1 MPSPQKASP
10 MAGLGSVE
18 DRVSA
23 YRGNP
28 APLQQ
33 RYAMSQDLLDLLALQ
48 KLKSEKEAA
57 ARQMQL
63 AMGQQAAAQGAEPPT
78 IAQQR
83 EKEVMDMTKNE
94 LAQQRGAT
102 ADQQVDQQK
111 AMAQRMMGG
120 IAGAPGAATAAQ
132 PKMMASGGIVAF
144 SGEDGSMVEGDA
156 YAEAKAEYRRALEAL
171 RRFGGRQ
178 KLEDP
183 QGYEAAVAAEAA
195 AREAMSRI
203 SRGEGV
209 GPVTAPPSQV
219 RPVAPVAPMTA
230 PMRDNRALLNQA
242 EAAMRPPAAAQPPAS
257 GLPGLPSAQT
267 APSTVPRP
275 AAPGAAPGAPAPAA
289 GMPTDPL
296 AEALRKQSI
305 DSMNIDPAAQRLSE
319 EARIEGK
326 LSFPE
331 EQARRRAV
339 IDAQR
344 KMYEQ
349 EFDPERQ
356 RREGL
361 KQFLINSGGRRY
373 GEFAGGARGAMAF
386 DKDQSTARQTRL
398 KGLEDMEQGL
408 FGLTKGAVEGG
419 IGAGKSAFEQGSTL
433 KRQGMETGRG
443 VYATETQSRDN
454 ALNREIERMKVAAQ
468 NEANKIGK
476 EGLNLSRAQTLYS
489 TTVNR
494 MQQLERKL
502 DEDFAAAN
510 GMLIMAQQSGK
521 IDKAQQQQL
530 EIAQLELQRQ
540 KAALRKEME
549 PVLGPI
555 RQQLGANASA
565 GLSQADQSLVDQYL
579 KK

>member
-1 MPSPQKASP
+1 MP
-10 MAGLGSVE
+10 G
-18 DRVSA
+18 
-23 YRGNP
+23 
-28 APLQQ
+28 
-33 RYAMSQDLLDLLALQ
+33 
-48 KLKSEKEAA
+48 
-57 ARQMQL
+57 
-63 AMGQQAAAQGAEPPT
+63 T
-78 IAQQR
+78 
-83 EKEVMDMTKNE
+83 
-94 LAQQRGAT
+94 
-102 ADQQVDQQK
+102 
-111 AMAQRMMGG
+111 
-120 IAGAPGAATAAQ
+120 
-132 PKMMASGGIVAF
+132 
-144 SGEDGSMVEGDA
+144 
-156 YAEAKAEYRRALEAL
+156 
-171 RRFGGRQ
+171 
-178 KLEDP
+178 
-183 QGYEAAVAAEAA
+183 
-195 AREAMSRI
+195 
-203 SRGEGV
+203 
-209 GPVTAPPSQV
+209 
-219 RPVAPVAPMTA
+219 
-230 PMRDNRALLNQA
+230 
-242 EAAMRPPAAAQPPAS
+242 
-257 GLPGLPSAQT
+257 
-267 APSTVPRP
+267 
-275 AAPGAAPGAPAPAA
+275 
-289 GMPTDPL
+289 PTDPL

-305 DSMNIDPAAQRLSE
+305 DSMNIDPAAQRVSE

-326 LSFPE
+326 LEFPE
-331 EQARRRAV
+331 EQTRRRAV

-361 KQFLINSGGRRY
+361 KQFLINAGGRRY
-373 GEFAGGARGAMAF
+373 GELAGGAQGAMGY
-386 DKDQSTARQTRL
+386 DKEQSTARQARL

-408 FGLTKGAVEGG
+408 FGLKKGAVEGG
-419 IGAGKSAFEQGSTL
+419 IGAGKTAYEQGSQL

-443 VYATETQSRDN
+443 VYSTETQSRDN

-549 PVLGPI
+549 PVLAPI

-565 GLSQADQSLVDQYL
+565 GLSQADQLLVDQYL